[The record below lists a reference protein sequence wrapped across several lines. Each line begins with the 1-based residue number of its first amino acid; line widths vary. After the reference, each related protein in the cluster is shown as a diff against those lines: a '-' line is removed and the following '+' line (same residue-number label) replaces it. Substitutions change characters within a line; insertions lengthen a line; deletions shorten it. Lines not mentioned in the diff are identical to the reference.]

1 MDFFNKFFGRD
12 ETFVPTPNQQVTGIP
27 PIVVQAI
34 ENLFP
39 NIDSQKYAFDYVIQ
53 LKEKGKTYHEPRLLL
68 AILFYSK
75 GSIRKLPDMKAVG
88 DYYFMMDEIEHIFPK
103 RKDAEE
109 WVKSITK
116 PPFREDR

>member
-1 MDFFNKFFGRD
+1 MDFFKKFFGTA

-39 NIDSQKYAFDYVIQ
+39 NRDSQKYVFDYVLQ
-53 LKEKGKTYHEPRLLL
+53 VKEKGKTYHDPRLLL
-68 AILFYSK
+68 AIIFYSK
-75 GSIRKLPDMKAVG
+75 GGIRKLPDMKAVG
-88 DYYFMMDEIEHIFPK
+88 DYYFIMDEIQHIFPK
-103 RKDAEE
+103 MKDAEE

-116 PPFREDR
+116 PSV

>member
-1 MDFFNKFFGRD
+1 MDFFKKIFSKD
-12 ETFVPTPNQQVTGIP
+12 EAFVPTPNQQVTGIP

-39 NIDSQKYAFDYVIQ
+39 NIDDQQYTFQYVLQ
-53 LKEKGKTYHEPRLLL
+53 LKEKGRTYHNPRLLL

-75 GSIRKLPDMKAVG
+75 GRIRNLLDMKAVG
-88 DYYFMMDEIEHIFPK
+88 EYYFMMDEIEPIFPK
-103 RKDAEE
+103 MKDAEE

-116 PPFREDR
+116 PQV